1 MDTNTLKRAN
11 DLKKEIGELDN
22 FIFYASKVWG
32 GQLTIKEKIMSF
44 ISDSYGAFKSKE
56 FKMNTDIK
64 NRVLDVLIKYKDELE
79 EEFKNM

>member
-44 ISDSYGAFKSKE
+44 ISNSYGSFKSKE

-79 EEFKNM
+79 EEFKNI